1 MLQMANRNGQPAF
14 VKALG
19 EVKDAI
25 GEWHD
30 REELIAIANDV
41 LDHGAGCGLVRKFKE
56 ISEQKYERALNLAN
70 QVRKRYV
77 KTPAGEKSDGS
88 GLRLSRPVLAATSAL
103 ASPPRKQAA

>member
-1 MLQMANRNGQPAF
+1 MVKELRYVLQMANRNGQPAF

-70 QVRKRYV
+70 QVQR
-77 KTPAGEKSDGS
+77 TLIFLLADFLELPHEPAAGAVIQDI
-88 GLRLSRPVLAATSAL
+88 
-103 ASPPRKQAA
+103 